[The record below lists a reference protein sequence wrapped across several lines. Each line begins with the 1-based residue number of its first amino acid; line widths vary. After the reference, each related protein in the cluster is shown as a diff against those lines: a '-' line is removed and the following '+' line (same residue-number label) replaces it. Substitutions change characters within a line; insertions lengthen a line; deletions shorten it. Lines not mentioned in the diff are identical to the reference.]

1 MWDQISENSTP
12 QCHSAE
18 KREILSHQKIF
29 RQINY
34 LVKRYFHEILGLQNT
49 MLQNFS
55 KCEDKVKK

>member
-34 LVKRYFHEILGLQNT
+34 LEKRYFHEILGLQ
-49 MLQNFS
+49 
-55 KCEDKVKK
+55 KP